1 MQLSSFTGL
10 RIDGIS
16 ACVPAYEIDNREF
29 GKELYGDGLEGLI
42 RAVGVE
48 KRHVCREKNLTSL
61 DLSVRAAEKLFEESK
76 IPREEI
82 GAVIFITLTPDSL
95 MPNNATYAQHL
106 LKLNSEV
113 SAFDVNHACS
123 GYVYGLW
130 ISSMV
135 ATTLKKKVL
144 LLDGDTNSYYV
155 SPYDKSTAI
164 LFGDAGSATIISP
177 DEQSDRRWYFTF
189 HTDGSHRN
197 VLTIPGLGFRNL
209 LTEDSLE
216 YKLYD
221 DGSRRRL
228 IDMTMDGQA
237 VFGYVVQS
245 VPKILQNF
253 LEITE
258 TDISELDYLVL
269 HQANAFMLR
278 QLARKIKF
286 PLENMPISMN
296 KYGNTS
302 STSIPLNIC
311 SELSNVVKSK
321 ETKRILTAGFG
332 AGLSTAA
339 GIIDIGDCACPGVV
353 IYE

>member
-29 GKELYGDGLEGLI
+29 GKELYGDSLEGLI

-76 IPREEI
+76 ISREEI
-82 GAVIFITLTPDSL
+82 GGVVFITLTPDSL

-106 LKLNSEV
+106 LKLNNGV
-113 SAFDVNHACS
+113 ATFDVNHACS

-135 ATTLKKKVL
+135 ATTLKRKVL

-177 DEQSDRRWYFTF
+177 VESDGKWYFTF

-209 LTEDSLE
+209 LTEESLR
-216 YKLYD
+216 YKTYD

-237 VFGYVVQS
+237 VFNYVVQS
-245 VPKILQNF
+245 VPKIFKNF

-286 PLENMPISMN
+286 PIENMPISMN

-311 SELSNVVKSK
+311 SELASVVRGK

-339 GIIDIGDCACPGVV
+339 GIVDIGNCACTGVV